1 VDKIK
6 RGVAWGKTGKAK
18 TYHIYMKEEA
28 DDQGIEYTEWK
39 KCEPGHYSVT
49 DDGWVALLLKKKTYT
64 NKNGVSNTYYVFP
77 FKSFFATK
85 KHILNYEDYRGT
97 YYRLNGASNKTI
109 KELKLQSYVNAPAA
123 SLMVDCY
130 LRTGDRMAAFRFAF
144 PNKKLGKYWGKKLV
158 DAVFKQDK
166 VKKMIREQVKEELEK
181 AGLNPVSVLEK
192 LDDTWTVASDKK
204 NVDNMLSCIDKY
216 EEYLNF
222 KKDENEIP
230 NSISGGAMQAIA
242 AAFEQPATLVEETK
256 TKMEEI

>member
-6 RGVAWGKTGKAK
+6 RGVAWGKTGASIL
-18 TYHIYMKEEA
+18 YHIYMKEEA

-49 DDGWVALLLKKKTYT
+49 DDGWVCLLLKKKTYT

-77 FKSFFATK
+77 FKSFFSK
-85 KHILNYEDYRGT
+85 KNHILNYEEYRGKF
-97 YYRLNGASNKTI
+97 YRLNGASNKTI
-109 KELKLQSYVNAPAA
+109 KELKLQSYVNSSNC

-144 PNKKLGKYWGKKLV
+144 PNKELGKYWGKKLV

-181 AGLNPVSVLEK
+181 AGLNPVGVLEK
-192 LDDTWTVASDKK
+192 LDTTWEVASDKK
-204 NVDNMLSCIDKY
+204 NVDSMLSCIDKY

-222 KKDENEIP
+222 KKDEHEMP
-230 NSISGGAMQAIA
+230 DSISGGALQAIS
-242 AAFEQPATLVEETK
+242 AAFEEPASLVKETK
-256 TKMEEI
+256 TNMENS